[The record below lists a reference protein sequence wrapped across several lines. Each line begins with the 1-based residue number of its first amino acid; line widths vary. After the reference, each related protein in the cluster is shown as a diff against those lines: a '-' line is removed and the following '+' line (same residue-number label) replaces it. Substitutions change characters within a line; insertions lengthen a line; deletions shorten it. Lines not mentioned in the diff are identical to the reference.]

1 MKAEI
6 AGAYRQIHIAPM
18 LKIGGKNMAIS
29 TEASILNILKVWYK
43 DGVENLLFR
52 NSPLLKEISKTRVE
66 GKSQNFAALYGRG
79 GAVSADFLV
88 AQAKAAKTARNAE
101 FSVVP
106 GDLFSVYSMN
116 AKEVQASLSKR
127 GAYMKVAGNKL
138 FAATEAFRKTLAAS
152 LYGRGYG
159 EIAYL
164 DATALSF
171 TANTAADITLSDD
184 AIIKID
190 VDSVLAL
197 KEGTE
202 ATTVKTKLTVNS
214 INGNTV
220 NVTPDTSYTP
230 GAGVSQVVLCIDGSM
245 DANGNAKLPMGLDGW
260 LPIVA
265 TRSGA
270 DWNTHIT
277 KTFFGVNR
285 SVASDR
291 LAGSFYV
298 PAASESK
305 AKSVQEL
312 IRKVRR
318 QGSQADFI
326 VMNDEDWLAVSQALE
341 TTNSY
346 FTQTSEKGKKTFV
359 AGASDMAFGFST
371 SWVDNVYDDPYC
383 PKGKFYVLDKS
394 GVEYWTYT
402 NVDKVSDGVANNN
415 PGKQSVESMEG
426 EANEGKP
433 YGLIID
439 DFLTV
444 QSGTATSDGPS
455 VEITLNFFGSLV
467 VTNPS
472 IQGVGLFYNASGYT
486 DVLGYN

>member
-1 MKAEI
+1 
-6 AGAYRQIHIAPM
+6 
-18 LKIGGKNMAIS
+18 MAIS

-52 NSPLLKEISKTRVE
+52 NSPLLKDITKTRVE
-66 GKSQNFAALYGRG
+66 GKTQNFAALYGRG

-152 LYGRGYG
+152 LYGRGFG
-159 EIAYL
+159 EIGYL
-164 DATALSF
+164 DATSLAF
-171 TANTAADITLSDD
+171 TANTAADITLPDD

-190 VDSVLAL
+190 IDSVLAV
-197 KEGTE
+197 KEAVDATE
-202 ATTVKTKLTVNS
+202 VKTKLTVNS

-230 GAGVSQVVLCIDGSM
+230 GAGVTSVILCLDGSM

-260 LPIVA
+260 FPIVA
-265 TRSGA
+265 LRAGA
-270 DWNTHIT
+270 IWNTHIS

-285 SVASDR
+285 SVAADR
-291 LAGSFYV
+291 LAGNFYV
-298 PAASESK
+298 PAASEKKSK
-305 AKSVQEL
+305 SIQEL
-312 IRKVRR
+312 LRKVRR

-326 VMNDEDWLAVSQALE
+326 VMNDNDWLEVSQELE

-346 FTQTSEKGKKTFV
+346 FTQTASKDKKKFV
-359 AGASDMAFGFST
+359 AGASEMAFGFST

-383 PKGKFYVLDKS
+383 PAGKFYILDRT
-394 GVEYWTYT
+394 GIEYWTYT
-402 NVDKVSDGVANNN
+402 NVEKVNDGVAGNN
-415 PGKQSVESMEG
+415 PGKQDVESMEG

-455 VEITLNFFGSLV
+455 VEVTLNFFGSLA

-472 IQGVGLFYNASGYT
+472 IQGVGLFYNADGY
-486 DVLGYN
+486 DKVLGYK

>member
-1 MKAEI
+1 
-6 AGAYRQIHIAPM
+6 
-18 LKIGGKNMAIS
+18 MAIS

-52 NSPLLKEISKTRVE
+52 NSPLLKDITKTRVE
-66 GKSQNFAALYGRG
+66 GKTQNFAALYGRG
-79 GAVSADFLV
+79 GAVSADFIV

-101 FSVVP
+101 FSVTP

-152 LYGRGYG
+152 LYGRGFG
-159 EIAYL
+159 EIAVI
-164 DATALSF
+164 DVSALSF
-171 TANTAADITLSDD
+171 TANTAADIVLSDD
-184 AIIKID
+184 AIMKID
-190 VDSVLAL
+190 IDSVLAL
-197 KEGTE
+197 KEGVE
-202 ATTVKTKLTVNS
+202 DTTVKTKLTVNT

-230 GAGVSQVVLCIDGSM
+230 GAGVTYGILCLDGSM
-245 DANGNAKLPMGLDGW
+245 DSSGNAKLPMGLDGW
-260 LPIVA
+260 LPVVA
-265 TRSGA
+265 GRSGA
-270 DWNTHIT
+270 AWNTYIT

-291 LAGSFYV
+291 LAGAFYV
-298 PAASESK
+298 PAASETKVVSIQK
-305 AKSVQEL
+305 L
-312 IRKVRR
+312 IKKVRR

-326 VMNDEDWLAVSQALE
+326 VLNDSDWAEVSQALE
-341 TTNSY
+341 TTNSF
-346 FTQTSEKGKKTFV
+346 FTQTTGKGKKAFV

-383 PKGKFYVLDKS
+383 PAGKFYVLDKE
-394 GVEYWTYT
+394 GIEYWTYT
-402 NVDKVSDGVANNN
+402 NAEKINDGVAGNN
-415 PGKQSVESMEG
+415 PGKQDVESMEG

-455 VEITLNFFGSLV
+455 VEVTLNFFGSLA

-472 IQGVGLFYNASGYT
+472 VQGVGLFYNAN
-486 DVLGYN
+486 GYNTIPGYL

>member
-1 MKAEI
+1 
-6 AGAYRQIHIAPM
+6 
-18 LKIGGKNMAIS
+18 MAIS
-29 TEASILNILKVWYK
+29 IENSILNILKVWYK
-43 DGVENLLFR
+43 DGVGNLLFR
-52 NSPLLKEISKTRVE
+52 NSCLLKAITKTRVE
-66 GKSQNFAALYGRG
+66 GKTQNFAALYGRG

-116 AKEVQASLSKR
+116 AKEVQSSLSKR

-159 EIAYL
+159 EIAIA
-164 DATALSF
+164 DATALAF
-171 TANTAADITLSDD
+171 TANTALDITLSDD

-190 VDSVLAL
+190 VDSVLAV
-197 KEGTE
+197 KESTE
-202 ATTVKTKLTVNS
+202 STTVKTKLTVNS

-230 GAGVSQVVLCIDGSM
+230 GVGVSYVVYCLDGSM
-245 DANGNAKLPMGLDGW
+245 DASGNAKLPMGLDGW
-260 LPIVA
+260 LPVVA
-265 TRSGA
+265 GRSGS

-291 LAGSFYV
+291 LAGNFYV
-298 PAASESK
+298 PAASETKLVSIQK
-305 AKSVQEL
+305 L
-312 IRKVRR
+312 LRKVRR
-318 QGSQADFI
+318 AGSQADFI
-326 VMNDEDWLAVSQALE
+326 VMNDADWLEVSSALE

-346 FTQTSEKGKKTFV
+346 FTQTTGKGKKSFV
-359 AGASDMAFGFST
+359 AGASEIAFGFST

-383 PKGKFYVLDKS
+383 PAGKFYILDKT
-394 GVEYWTYT
+394 GIEYWTYT
-402 NVDKVSDGVANNN
+402 NADKVSDGISGNN
-415 PGKQSVESMEG
+415 PGKQDVESMEG

-433 YGLIID
+433 YGLVID

-444 QSGTATSDGPS
+444 QSGTATSDGPA
-455 VEITLNFFGSLV
+455 VDVTLNFFGSLA

-472 IQGVGLFYNASGYT
+472 IQGVGLFYNASGYDT
-486 DVLGYN
+486 VLGYN